1 MAWCDFFPRMK
12 VEASRHSDADERFK
26 EAADLL
32 VEASEL
38 LARSGQVQLAA
49 EVRNIVERLELV
61 IPKAPA

>member
-1 MAWCDFFPRMK
+1 M
-12 VEASRHSDADERFK
+12 VHLLESSTASFMQTRDLK

-49 EVRNIVERLELV
+49 EVRDIVERLELF
-61 IPKAPA
+61 IPKSRPPLI